1 MRVLVERKTA
11 GNLVD
16 SYRDG
21 RWQRQMPGLV
31 ESDLPILLIEGE
43 WEVQGGRIV
52 LGGQVSN
59 WSEDRCG
66 DLVSFGMG
74 PRNTPSLTSSDC
86 TSRVAPRPSHR
97 R

>member
-1 MRVLVERKTA
+1 M
-11 GNLVD
+11 D

-31 ESDLPILLIEGE
+31 EFDLPILLIEGE

-59 WSEDRCG
+59 WIEDRCG
-66 DLVSFGMG
+66 DLVSFGVG

-86 TSRVAPRPSHR
+86 TSRVAPRPSHGR
-97 R
+97 YSGAVVPS